1 MVAGQASVHSRE
13 SVRCRVH
20 IVADQEAWGASSG
33 TRRGLSFRLCLQ
45 TMPPTPELTTACQYS
60 KMRKRGG
67 VGSHSNQN
75 RKVARIL
82 SLSDLKSP
90 DNLSKE
96 TLSWKIKSLA

>member
-1 MVAGQASVHSRE
+1 MVAGQASVHSCE

-20 IVADQEAWGASSG
+20 IVTDQEAWGASSG

-45 TMPPTPELTTACQYS
+45 TMPPTPEQTTACQYS